1 MVKFHEDA
9 ITEGC
14 REGLE
19 VLCQHD
25 FMDDF
30 YLAGGTALALQL
42 GHRVSTDLDWFST
55 INVLPESERQAI
67 SYNLTDKANFEIV
80 SQKDGMLY
88 TRLKGTDVSLIHQ
101 RHSLLEPTVAYN
113 GLNLA
118 SPIDIGLMK
127 IAAVN

>member
-1 MVKFHEDA
+1 M
-9 ITEGC
+9 
-14 REGLE
+14 
-19 VLCQHD
+19 
-25 FMDDF
+25 
-30 YLAGGTALALQL
+30 
-42 GHRVSTDLDWFST
+42 STDLDWFST
-55 INVLPESERQAI
+55 VNVLPESERQAI